1 VTSDEKL
8 RVLHWNIHS
17 WRDGAGAPNTAAVA
31 ALIRETSPD
40 AVSLVEV
47 NEPWGGPSALAEIAG
62 ACGYSWLFV
71 PSLEFDEGGRG
82 FGYGN
87 ALLTR
92 VPVTAVHQWRVFS
105 PGRPYDGTEPA
116 EPRSVLLAR
125 LSPSRGL
132 SPSEGLGPSLW
143 VGSTHFP
150 ASDPGARKIAASTLR
165 RLTRQLTGPWLICG
179 DFNEE
184 PSALFA
190 DAGPG
195 AGPGGFAI
203 SPDPAKPTYPAT
215 RPTVSIDYSIAH
227 PAVVMKTTVLRT
239 PGSDHL
245 PILTIATSP

>member
-8 RVLHWNIHS
+8 RILHWNIHS
-17 WRDGAGAPNTAAVA
+17 WRDGAEAPNTAAVA

-71 PSLEFDEGGRG
+71 PSLEFDEGGRS

-125 LSPSRGL
+125 L
-132 SPSEGLGPSLW
+132 GPSMW

-150 ASDPGARKIAASTLR
+150 ASDPGSRKIAASTLE

-190 DAGPG
+190 GTG
-195 AGPGGFAI
+195 AFAI
-203 SPDPAKPTYPAT
+203 SPDPAELTYPAN
-215 RPTVSIDYSIAH
+215 RPTVAIDYCVAH
-227 PAVVMKTTVLRT
+227 PAVAMETRVLRT
-239 PGSDHL
+239 AGSDHL
-245 PILTIATSP
+245 PILTVATSP